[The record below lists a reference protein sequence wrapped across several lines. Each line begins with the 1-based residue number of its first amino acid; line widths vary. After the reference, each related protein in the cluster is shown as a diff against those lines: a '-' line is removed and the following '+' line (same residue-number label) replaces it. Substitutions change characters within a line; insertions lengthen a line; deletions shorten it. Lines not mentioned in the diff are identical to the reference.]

1 MQTRGCESLVYR
13 LGRIGH
19 LRAPFLFCSR
29 PGWRLYS
36 RHLVS
41 SRSHQ
46 SLVFHQ
52 HPSQYFGLC
61 STPDVDSIPPL
72 ILLTVISS
80 GITTSWI
87 PYSWGL
93 TSVLGTPGNS
103 AFVQLVT
110 RALFSVSFSLW
121 TTWKDKYT
129 ILGWFLFL
137 GGVCVISPVRQLT

>member
-19 LRAPFLFCSR
+19 LRAPILFCSR

-36 RHLVS
+36 CHRVS

-46 SLVFHQ
+46 SLVFRPR
-52 HPSQYFGLC
+52 PSRYFGLC
-61 STPDVDSIPPL
+61 SIPVPDHRTIPDVDSIPHR
-72 ILLTVISS
+72 ILLTVISYRYYN
-80 GITTSWI
+80 IVI

-93 TSVLGTPGNS
+93 TSVLGSPGNS

-110 RALFSVSFSLW
+110 RALFSVFTFTHTPQNVPLTVSLNN
-121 TTWKDKYT
+121 
-129 ILGWFLFL
+129 
-137 GGVCVISPVRQLT
+137 